1 MSHIS
6 TGNNRGPKADKG
18 AYASR
23 CDRPVTTA
31 SVFVGVD
38 PGLSGALAFY
48 CTVSGEFSV
57 HDMPTR
63 WITRNGKRRRQID
76 CVALG
81 TLLDVHTAGRD
92 VRAYV
97 EQVGAMPGQGVTSM
111 FSFGRACGV
120 VDGQLGAMGVDPVYV
135 TPQTWQKAVRL
146 PPKSDKSFHRLTAGV
161 RWPQHT
167 AMFARN
173 KDDGRA
179 DASLI
184 LAYGMQQ
191 QETCK

>member
-1 MSHIS
+1 MSHHLPQNS
-6 TGNNRGPKADKG
+6 GGPEADKS
-18 AYASR
+18 AYGR
-23 CDRPVTTA
+23 CCDIPVTVA
-31 SVFVGVD
+31 SVVVGVD

-48 CTVSGEFSV
+48 DTVTGDFHV
-57 HDMPTR
+57 LDMPTR

-76 CVALG
+76 CVKLG
-81 TLLDVHTAGRD
+81 TLLDTYTAGRD

-120 VDGQLGAMGVDPVYV
+120 IDGGLGAMGVDPVYV
-135 TPQTWQKAVRL
+135 IPRTWQKAVQL
-146 PPKSDKSFHRLTAGV
+146 DKGAGKGIA
-161 RWPQHT
+161 RQRAAAMWPAHAAQ
-167 AMFARN
+167 FARN

-184 LAYGMQQ
+184 LVYGLQQ